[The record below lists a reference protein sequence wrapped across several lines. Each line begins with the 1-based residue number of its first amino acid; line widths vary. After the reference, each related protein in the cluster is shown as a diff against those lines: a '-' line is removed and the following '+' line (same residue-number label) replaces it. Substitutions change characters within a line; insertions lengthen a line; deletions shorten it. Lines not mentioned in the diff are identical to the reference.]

1 LNGISFRD
9 KIVVVTGGASGIGQ
23 ATAFAFAAHGARV
36 AVLDVDES
44 LGAAD
49 VNGSSEI
56 DFFQAD
62 VSNPREMQAVA
73 DGVLRRYGRPAD
85 ILVSNAGIEDN
96 RSGNLLTMPDAVLR
110 KIVEVNLY
118 GGINSAR
125 AFAPAMPDGGKI
137 VFVSSL
143 QAFMVSLPGTSYQAS
158 KAGLI
163 GVAKALAVELGPRRI
178 NVNVICPGGVATEGM
193 GAVRAGDNGL
203 DDFRRNTPLGRRAR
217 SEEIA
222 YPILFLCSEWA
233 SYMTGQIVQVD
244 GGKSAMGMPRAG
256 PIAISPDD
264 PDKQA

>member
-1 LNGISFRD
+1 MNSISFRD

-23 ATAFAFAAHGARV
+23 ATALAFAAHGARV
-36 AVLDVDES
+36 AVLDVDAS
-44 LGAAD
+44 LGAA
-49 VNGSSEI
+49 VVKASSGI

-62 VSNPREMQAVA
+62 VSDPREMQAVA
-73 DGVLRRYGRPAD
+73 DGVLKRYGRPAD

>member
-1 LNGISFRD
+1 LKNINFGD
-9 KIVVVTGGASGIGQ
+9 KLVVVTGGVSGIGK
-23 ATAFAFAAHGARV
+23 ATALAFAAHGARV
-36 AVLDVDES
+36 AILDVNER
-44 LGAAD
+44 LGAA
-49 VNGSSEI
+49 VANENSEI
-56 DFFQAD
+56 EFFRAD
-62 VSNPREMQAVA
+62 VSSPREMQAAA
-73 DGVLRRYGRPAD
+73 DSVLARYGRPAD
-85 ILVSNAGIEDN
+85 ILVSNAGVEDN
-96 RSGNLLTMPDAVLR
+96 RSGNLLTMPEDVLR
-110 KIVEVNLY
+110 KIIEVNLY

-193 GAVRAGDNGL
+193 GAVRAGDNRL
-203 DDFRRNTPLGRRAR
+203 DDFRRHNPLGRRAR

-244 GGKSAMGMPRAG
+244 GGTSAMSMPRAG
-256 PIAISPDD
+256 PIATSPDD
-264 PDKQA
+264 PDK